1 MREGGNE
8 IVNEIG
14 IFYTFFTIAFNEQEI
29 SYTVYN
35 DYDTAISGI
44 AYTLTP
50 TPTYSNSVAS
60 ITYNIELT
68 QGTGDIYP
76 LKMEVTDFTTNP
88 PTFTVESNGSSSGQY

>member
-35 DYDTAISGI
+35 DYDTTISGI

-60 ITYNIELT
+60 ISYDFETT
-68 QGTGDIYP
+68 QGIGDIHP
-76 LKMEVTDFTTNP
+76 DIEVTDYTTNP
-88 PTFTVESNGSSSGQY
+88 PTFTVRSNGSSSGQY